1 VRDVAANYKTI
12 THIFERVHLFLQ
24 RLNSY
29 TGIPLTKDFM
39 ELLGKIMAQIL
50 SILALSTKTMTER
63 RTSELVH
70 GLCSFLADYD
80 SEKFLKRL
88 IGRTDVED
96 AVLRLDSLTKE
107 ESLMA
112 VAKNLEV
119 TQENLE
125 ATKKNLE
132 VTHDVDC
139 NVKDIKV
146 LAEDIDDKV
155 QAIDRVDQNVKVV
168 KERAQLFPSLFT
180 HVTCTDA
187 ISYRRRGSPKQERM
201 NINVRYSSIVPL
213 LIIQDD
219 AHPQGIRSKRNFND
233 GFLLPTVPSIIIMLA
248 RLSMMGPG
256 RGLFNAAN
264 FENGRTPVLCC
275 GLVAIVRYS
284 HPFCLMPH

>member
-1 VRDVAANYKTI
+1 VRDVVANYKTI
-12 THIFERVHLFLQ
+12 TDLFERIQLFLQ

-29 TGIPLTKDFM
+29 AGIPLTKDFM

-63 RTSELVH
+63 RASESVL
-70 GLCSFLADYD
+70 GPWSFLAECEP
-80 SEKFLKRL
+80 EKILKKL
-88 IGRTDVED
+88 MGRSDVED

-112 VAKNLEV
+112 VA
-119 TQENLE
+119 QNLE

-132 VTHDVDC
+132 VTHDVDG

-168 KERAQLFPSLFT
+168 KERTQWFLSLFI

-187 ISYRRRGSPKQERM
+187 ISYLRHRSPKQERM
-201 NINVRYSSIVPL
+201 NINVRYSSMVPL
-213 LIIQDD
+213 LSIKADT
-219 AHPQGIRSKRNFND
+219 HSQGIRSKRNFND
-233 GFLLPTVPSIIIMLA
+233 GFLLPTVPSTIIMLA
-248 RLSMMGPG
+248 RRSTMGQG

-264 FENGRTPVLCC
+264 FKNGRRPVLCF
-275 GLVAIVRYS
+275 GLVAIVCYS
-284 HPFCLMPH
+284 HPFYLMPH